1 MLAIKRPKKKDQIP
15 IGSLIINHSKIR
27 DKSRILLMIPENKE
41 RRNAPLSFR
50 QTSVNPSFFISLIS
64 CQENL
69 FILSKSSL

>member
-1 MLAIKRPKKKDQIP
+1 MLAIKRPKKKDQSP

-27 DKSRILLMIPENKE
+27 DKSRILLMIPANNE

-50 QTSVNPSFFISLIS
+50 QTCVNPSFFISLIS